1 VISEQSLSGT
11 SVTSRSAVSQHGSP
25 GSTTLLRILS
35 VALPMVLAGYAL
47 LDRGFAYLASVPG
60 TPVFAAELI
69 LLLGGA
75 YAVLATGSFRLAVQ
89 RSVPA
94 GCLLAFT
101 VWGLA
106 RTAPDIPRYGLDA
119 IRDAALWYYALTAIL
134 VAAMVRAAP
143 TLPQRW
149 ARWYAPLAVVL
160 LLWSG
165 VGLLLSNAAS
175 PVVPGTGVPLF
186 AHKPGNIAVAAVIAL
201 SFLWLVPGRPM
212 DRRVRALLTALATI
226 VILAVGTQNRGGLL
240 AASAGLLLTAALMGR
255 RGWRMAAVILVTV
268 LAGLVTA
275 WGLDIHVQGSQGR
288 DYSVAQLID
297 NLASIPGGGSTGGQL
312 SATVEFRNDLWSG
325 TLNLARD
332 QGALVTGLGFGP
344 NLAAELGLQ
353 GQANDPLRSPHNSHV
368 DVLARMGFVGAALWL
383 LLWMSW
389 YSAVL
394 RRLIGTPGSLSQVS
408 GGVLKVCLVGVT
420 AILVNAYFDP
430 TLESP
435 QAALWLWTLVGLGVA
450 LAAPHRAG
458 PHRAA
463 PR

>member
-1 VISEQSLSGT
+1 
-11 SVTSRSAVSQHGSP
+11 
-25 GSTTLLRILS
+25 
-35 VALPMVLAGYAL
+35 
-47 LDRGFAYLASVPG
+47 
-60 TPVFAAELI
+60 
-69 LLLGGA
+69 
-75 YAVLATGSFRLAVQ
+75 
-89 RSVPA
+89 
-94 GCLLAFT
+94 
-101 VWGLA
+101 
-106 RTAPDIPRYGLDA
+106 
-119 IRDAALWYYALTAIL
+119 
-134 VAAMVRAAP
+134 
-143 TLPQRW
+143 
-149 ARWYAPLAVVL
+149 
-160 LLWSG
+160 
-165 VGLLLSNAAS
+165 
-175 PVVPGTGVPLF
+175 
-186 AHKPGNIAVAAVIAL
+186 
-201 SFLWLVPGRPM
+201 
-212 DRRVRALLTALATI
+212 
-226 VILAVGTQNRGGLL
+226 
-240 AASAGLLLTAALMGR
+240 
-255 RGWRMAAVILVTV
+255 
-268 LAGLVTA
+268 VTA